1 MPSPLPAPPTLVSTA
16 RSTQTLG
23 NETRRARDVSP
34 ALAQLE
40 PDAGPL
46 TTFMAKTRSKAST
59 DPKFEW
65 FENQLLPRFD
75 VLAGNMAAGDLT
87 MTVTNY
93 AFFRGGDLVRINKK
107 EIVLVTATPTT
118 TSVAIQRAFGETA
131 AQAPNSGVQLHIVGN
146 TNQEGAKKRSLLS
159 TQRVPQF
166 NYTGIIRDPF
176 GVTKTAI
183 ATKTFAGED
192 FTEEEA
198 TQLIEHKKHVEL
210 QMLMGER
217 YEDLTQIAPQRS
229 SRGIRN
235 WMYSNIKYVNGA
247 LTEPTVDSHLR
258 VSYRYGQKVKLG
270 LLAPIAAQAFNG
282 FAKDK
287 LRVMDMAK
295 TYGVSMSRYEN
306 AGRVLLL
313 TEHVLMTNDDLNDF
327 SGIAGEA
334 YIVDIEDVQMRFVN
348 GRLTVHNQNIQD
360 PDQDQRIDE
369 YLSEVGLEVRLE
381 RKHGMFLGING

>member
-1 MPSPLPAPPTLVSTA
+1 MPSPLPAPPTLVTTA
-16 RSTQTLG
+16 RSTATQGT
-23 NETRRARDVSP
+23 ETRRVRDVSP

-46 TTFMAKTRSKAST
+46 TTFMAKTRSKATT

-75 VLAGNMAAGDLT
+75 VLSVNVLVGDAT
-87 MTVTNY
+87 ITVTNFQ
-93 AFFRGGDLVRINKK
+93 FFRKGDLVRVNKK

-118 TSVAIQRAFGETA
+118 TAVAITRAFGETA
-131 AQAPNSGVQLHIVGN
+131 AQAATAGQQLHIIGN
-146 TNQEGAKKRSLLS
+146 TNQEGAGKRDLLS

-166 NYTGIIRDPF
+166 NFCGIVRDPF
-176 GVTKTAI
+176 GVTKTAM
-183 ATKTFAGED
+183 ATKTFAGQD

-198 TQLIEHKKHVEL
+198 SQLIEHKKHIEL
-210 QMLMGER
+210 GMLVGEQK
-217 YEDLTQIAPQRS
+217 EDLTQAAPQRT

-235 WMYSNIKYVNGA
+235 WMYSNIKYVNGP
-247 LTEPTVDSHLR
+247 LTEPSVDSHLR

-270 LLAPIAAQAFNG
+270 LLSPIAAQAFNG

-348 GRLTVHNQNIQD
+348 GRLTVHNQNIQN

-369 YLSEVGLEVRLE
+369 YLSEVGLQVQLE
-381 RKHGMFLGING
+381 RKHGAFFGITG

>member
-1 MPSPLPAPPTLVSTA
+1 MLVTA
-16 RSTQTLG
+16 VRGTDTQAT
-23 NETRRARDVSP
+23 ETRRSRDVSP

-46 TTFMAKTRSKAST
+46 ITLMSKTRSLAAT

-75 VLAGNMAAGDLT
+75 TLGADLGAADAT

-93 AFFRGGDLVRINKK
+93 KFFRKGDVVRVNKK
-107 EIVLVTATPTT
+107 EFVLVTTTPTT

-131 AQAPNSGVQLHIVGN
+131 ATTAKSGQQLHIAFSSN
-146 TNQEGAKKRSLLS
+146 EEGAKRRDILS
-159 TQRVPQF
+159 TQRVPQY
-166 NYTGIIRDPF
+166 NYTGIKRDTF
-176 GVTKTAI
+176 GVTKTAM
-183 ATKTFAGED
+183 ATKTFAGMD
-192 FTEEEA
+192 FTEEQA
-198 TQLIEHKKHVEL
+198 QQLIEHKKSIEL
-210 QMLMGER
+210 ETLMGER
-217 YEDLTQIAPQRS
+217 YEDLTGTKPKRA

-235 WMYSNIKYVNGA
+235 WIGTNIKLVNGA

-258 VSYRYGQKVKLG
+258 VTYRYGQKVKLG
-270 LLAPIAAQAFNG
+270 LLSPIAAQAFNG

-287 LRVMDMAK
+287 LRILDMAK

-327 SGIAGEA
+327 SGLAGEA
-334 YIVDIEDVQMRFVN
+334 HVIDIEDVNLRFLN
-348 GRLTVHNQNIQD
+348 GRLTVHNENIQA
-360 PDQDQRIDE
+360 PDEDQRIDE
-369 YLSEVGLEVRLE
+369 YLSEVGLQVKLE
-381 RKHGMFLGING
+381 RKHGSWLGITG

>member
-16 RSTQTLG
+16 RSTSTQST
-23 NETRRARDVSP
+23 ETRRVRDVSP

-46 TTFMAKTRSKAST
+46 VTFMAKTRSKAAT

-75 VLAGNMAAGDLT
+75 TLGSDLSAGAAT
-87 MTVTNY
+87 MIVVNY
-93 AFFRGGDLVRINKK
+93 AFFRSGDLVRVNKK
-107 EIVLVTATPTT
+107 EIVLVSATPTT
-118 TSVAIQRAFGETA
+118 TTVSITRAFGETA
-131 AQAPNSGVQLHIVGN
+131 AQTAVAGNQLHIVGN
-146 TNQEGAKKRSLLS
+146 TNQEGAGKRSLLS
-159 TQRVPQF
+159 TQRVPQY

-176 GVTKTAI
+176 GVTKTAM
-183 ATKTFAGED
+183 ATKTFAGQD

-198 TQLIEHKKHVEL
+198 SQLIEHKKHIEL
-210 QMLMGER
+210 QSLVGER
-217 YEDLTQIAPQRS
+217 YEDTTQTAPQRA

-235 WMYSNIKYVNGA
+235 WMSSNIKYVNGP
-247 LTEPTVDSHLR
+247 LTEPSVDSHLR
-258 VSYRYGQKVKLG
+258 VSYRYGQKVKIG
-270 LLAPIAAQAFNG
+270 LLSPIAAQAFNG

-348 GRLTVHNQNIQD
+348 GRLTVHNQNIQN

-369 YLSEVGLEVRLE
+369 YLSEVGLEVHLE
-381 RKHGMFLGING
+381 RKHGMFLGITG